1 MIWIRVNILLD
12 GRPITD
18 YTRESLR
25 KQIGMVLQ
33 ETWLEVG
40 TIHDNIAYSNPE
52 ASREEVIAAAKA
64 ANADFFIQ
72 QLPQGYDTYLN
83 DAGQSLSQGTTS
95 AFDHCSHICQC
106 A

>member
-1 MIWIRVNILLD
+1 MRFYDLDKGNILLD

-40 TIHDNIAYSNPE
+40 TIHDNIAYE
-52 ASREEVIAAAKA
+52 
-64 ANADFFIQ
+64 IQ
-72 QLPQGYDTYLN
+72 KPVVKK
-83 DAGQSLSQGTTS
+83 S
-95 AFDHCSHICQC
+95 
-106 A
+106 